1 MFTPDCRGRI
11 SSTSSFGVGTILN
24 YRCERG
30 FLLEGGDRVVT
41 RRCTV
46 MMIMMMIM
54 IMVMMM

>member
-46 MMIMMMIM
+46 MMIMMM
-54 IMVMMM
+54 